1 MENQMTLEQTLL
13 NITRTLSPERVAEL
27 LDFARFLQIL
37 ETQPNALESEAKWDR
52 LFAMPEAQR
61 AMVDMAREARE
72 EFRTGRAT
80 DIAITDDGRL
90 APK

>member
-13 NITRTLSPERVAEL
+13 NIMRTLSPERVAEL

-37 ETQPNALESEAKWDR
+37 ETQPSALESEAKWDE
-52 LFAMPEAQR
+52 LFAQPEAQR
-61 AMVDMAREARE
+61 AMVQMAREARE
-72 EFRTGRAT
+72 EFRAGQTT
-80 DIAITDDGRL
+80 DINVTKDGRL